1 MPTRTE
7 LFARGARQTLAEAL
21 GDTRVV
27 LLQGARQVG
36 KSTLARVI
44 ATDHGLAETI
54 DFDQRAVRDAAQR
67 DPAGFVAGLQ
77 RPVLIDEVQRG
88 GPELMLAIKSLV
100 DRDLSPGQ
108 FLLTGSINL
117 LRSPRTLDALTGRVD
132 VVTLW
137 PLAQAEIE
145 GIPMSFVDALFEAEP
160 PRISEAPVGR
170 EALRG
175 RISEGGYPE
184 ARLRSSRSRSRWFDS
199 YLRTTLERDLESV
212 ADAYRL
218 HEAPRLLRLLATQT
232 ANLFVPAS
240 LGGKLGLDH
249 RTVERYVGLLEATFL
264 VKRIPA
270 WRPGLGQREI
280 QHPKA
285 YVVDSGLL
293 LHLLGAGQD
302 RLLRDD
308 QVTGIALESFVA
320 MEVARQAECASDE
333 VRIYHYRRGRE
344 EIDLVLENRAG
355 EIAAIEVK
363 ARATLDARD
372 WRTMEKLREA
382 YGRRFR
388 GGFVIHTGE
397 ATVPLGD
404 RLFAVPL
411 SGLWS
416 AR

>member
-1 MPTRTE
+1 MPTPAE
-7 LFARGARQTLAEAL
+7 IFPRGARGTLLEAL
-21 GDTRVV
+21 SDTRIV

-36 KSTLARVI
+36 KSTLARKI
-44 ATDHGLAETI
+44 AADRHLAEI
-54 DFDQRAVRDAAQR
+54 VDFDQRAPREAAQL
-67 DPAGFVAGLQ
+67 DPAGFIAGLE

-117 LRSPRTLDALTGRVD
+117 LRSPKVLDALTGRVD

-145 GIPMSFVDALFEAEP
+145 ARPMSFVPALFEAAP
-160 PRISEAPVGR
+160 PRISDAPVGR

-175 RISEGGYPE
+175 RIAGGGYPE
-184 ARLRSSRSRSRWFDS
+184 ARLRSGRSRSRWFEG

-218 HEAPRLLRLLATQT
+218 HEAPRLLRLLAAQT

-293 LHLLGAGQD
+293 LHLLGAGEE
-302 RLLRDD
+302 RLLQDD
-308 QVTGIALESFVA
+308 QITGRALESFVA
-320 MEVARQAECASDE
+320 MEVVRQAECADEE
-333 VRIYHYRRGRE
+333 VRIHHYRRGRDE
-344 EIDLVLENRAG
+344 VDLVLENRAG
-355 EIAAIEVK
+355 DIAAIEVK
-363 ARATLDARD
+363 ARATLAARD
-372 WRTMEKLREA
+372 WRAMEKLREA
-382 YGRRFR
+382 SGPRFR
-388 GGFVIHTGE
+388 GGFVIYAGE

-416 AR
+416 A